1 MVNKRYFLSYQGVTQ
16 MAFPKKP
23 PGNDDR
29 IQLAENHT
37 HYIFIDS
44 VDKSKDLTL
53 CRSQFEAYVGH
64 LNDLTN
70 EGE

>member
-1 MVNKRYFLSYQGVTQ
+1 